1 MLYRLVYYGNET
13 LRKVADEVAN
23 INQDVIDLVR
33 HMFNIM
39 YRERGIGLAAPQV
52 DVSKK
57 IIGIDLEPYRGPK
70 LTLINPM
77 IIESSEETEPYE
89 EGCLSVPGIM
99 KDVIRPSKVLVR
111 GITPDQKEMRI
122 EAEGL
127 LARVL
132 QHEIDHLNGKLFV
145 DYLEDFE
152 RKELTGELKKIKKLN
167 RDQ

>member
-23 INQDVIDLVR
+23 INQEVIDLVG
-33 HMFNIM
+33 HIFTIM
-39 YRERGIGLAAPQV
+39 HRERGIGLAAPQI

-70 LTLINPM
+70 LTLINPVVV
-77 IIESSEETEPYE
+77 ESSAETEPYE

-99 KDVIRPSKVLVR
+99 KEVIRPSRVLVTE
-111 GITPDQKEMRI
+111 ITPEQKEMRI

-132 QHEIDHLNGKLFV
+132 QHEIDHLNGKLVV
-145 DYLEDFE
+145 DYLEDYE
-152 RKELTGELKKIKKLN
+152 RKELTGELKKIRKLN
-167 RDQ
+167 RNQ